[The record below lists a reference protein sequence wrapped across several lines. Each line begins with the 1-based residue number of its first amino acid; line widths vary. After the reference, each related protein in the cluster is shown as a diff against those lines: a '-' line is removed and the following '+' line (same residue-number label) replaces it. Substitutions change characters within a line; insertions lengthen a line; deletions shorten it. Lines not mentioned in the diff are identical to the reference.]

1 PKKISTILIFKL
13 IIRGVSYMP
22 YEDQDFIMRQ
32 IKNYA
37 KGIGVLLDISSLKEL
52 LKLEFSIEESLS
64 DSEIESIIYTARI
77 ENYINRRVLSEEE
90 LEKLLGLNREQI
102 DKLVTTTEKA
112 SQKEVDLL
120 KELVENEKNW
130 INT

>member
-1 PKKISTILIFKL
+1 
-13 IIRGVSYMP
+13 MP

>member
-1 PKKISTILIFKL
+1 KL
-13 IIRGVSYMP
+13 IIRGVSYMS